1 MFDVSRKEFKYA
13 VSPIEAARIRQRL
26 RLVTKPDPHNG
37 DQGYLVRSLYF
48 DTTGDRDYLEKI
60 SGCDV
65 RQKVRLRI
73 YGVEDQ
79 LVKLELKEKKADFQR
94 KRSLPLTRDEAEQLI
109 RGDYGCLLRH
119 DNGFAHEMY
128 ARMTTN
134 LYRSKC
140 IVQYLREAYC
150 LQENETRITFDS
162 QGRFSESSMD
172 LFDPHLMLLPMCE
185 LSGITLEVKYN
196 NFLLS
201 AVKNALGGGLGVQES
216 RSKYCAGRR
225 ISHH

>member
-1 MFDVSRKEFKYA
+1 MLEVSRKEFKYA
-13 VSPIEAARIRQRL
+13 VSPIEAAHIRQRL

-37 DQGYLVRSLYF
+37 DQGYPVRSLYF
-48 DTTGDRDYLEKI
+48 DTPYDRDYREKI
-60 SGCDV
+60 NGCDA

-73 YGVEDQ
+73 YGVRDEFA
-79 LVKLELKEKKADFQR
+79 KLELKEKAAGYQR
-94 KRSLPLTRDEAEQLI
+94 KRSLALSRDEARELM

-119 DNGFAHEMY
+119 DDAFAHEMY
-128 ARMTTN
+128 ARMATN
-134 LYRSKC
+134 LYRPKC

-162 QGRFSESSMD
+162 KARFSESSME
-172 LFDPHLMLLPMCE
+172 LFDPQLTLLPMRE
-185 LSGITLEVKYN
+185 LSGITMEVKYN

-201 AVKNALGGGLGVQES
+201 TVKAALGDRLRVQES

-225 ISHH
+225 ITCR

>member
-1 MFDVSRKEFKYA
+1 MLDVSRKEFKYE
-13 VSPIEAARIRQRL
+13 VSPVEAAHIRRRL
-26 RLVTKPDPHNG
+26 RPVTQPDPHNG

-48 DTTGDRDYLEKI
+48 DTLYDRDYLEKI
-60 SGCDV
+60 NGCDA

-73 YGVEDQ
+73 YGARENTA
-79 LVKLELKEKKADFQR
+79 KLELKEKAAGYQR
-94 KRSLPLTRDEAEQLI
+94 KRSLTLSRDEARALI

-119 DNGFAHEMY
+119 DDAFAHEMY
-128 ARMTTN
+128 ARMATKA
-134 LYRSKC
+134 YRPKC

-162 QGRFSESSMD
+162 QACFSESSME
-172 LFDPHLMLLPMCE
+172 LFDPKLALLPMQA
-185 LSGITLEVKYN
+185 LSGITMEVKYN

-201 AVKNALGGGLGVQES
+201 TVKAALGDRMRVQES

-225 ISHH
+225 ITCR